1 MVKFSLY
8 ITNATNLEYLKK
20 SLHSIRKFE
29 TLNDIL
35 IIVNKS
41 NNDIFKNRE
50 NIIQEFKNKDIS
62 IKFIENNSNKFSF
75 IDECK
80 NNIVYQL
87 ESGNLVSK
95 KTIKFL
101 NDEKIFNTLNMMNFI
116 FHLLLNYSKITP
128 KLKVF

>member
-8 ITNATNLEYLKK
+8 ITNAKNLKYLKK

-62 IKFIENNSNKFSF
+62 IKFIENNSFNSASGFSW
-75 IDECK
+75 IQMCSTE
-80 NNIVYQL
+80 
-87 ESGNLVSK
+87 
-95 KTIKFL
+95 TR
-101 NDEKIFNTLNMMNFI
+101 
-116 FHLLLNYSKITP
+116 
-128 KLKVF
+128 